1 MAFNEQLA
9 HRIRESLAHL
19 PDVEEKK
26 MFHGICFMVNGK
38 MCLCV
43 RLDEMLCR
51 IGPHKYTE
59 ALDMSHCRPMIH
71 NGRTMTG
78 FVFVAGEGIKRKK
91 DFEYWVNLALD
102 FNKEAK
108 ASKKSLKKKK

>member
-9 HRIRESLAHL
+9 SRVREALAHL
-19 PDVEEKK
+19 PHVEEKK
-26 MFHGICFMVNGK
+26 MFHGICFMLNGK

-43 RLDEMLCR
+43 RLDELLCR
-51 IGPHKYTE
+51 IGPHKYAE
-59 ALDMSHCRPMIH
+59 ALEMSHCRPMIH

-91 DFEYWVNLALD
+91 DFEYWVGLALE

-108 ASKKSLKKKK
+108 ASKKPLKKKK